1 MKHKPK
7 VSLLVAGDVALK
19 AGGSAFASSSGVDL
33 TNGQLG
39 IYDASGKGAN
49 PINESID
56 PVDAPDSPS
65 VYIAQGTSF
74 SGSPLSAVGPA
85 DQVANQSQGFKGSS
99 VKSITFEAA
108 APGVLSGW
116 AIEDVN
122 VASNTEYSFSVAF
135 RSRIKDRNYTQT
147 ALEVLQVNVPT
158 GDLTSLT
165 SAEDFL
171 VQSLVAQANTFS
183 KLVSTNG
190 RQGNRDIVA
199 FAVRVAGGSGV
210 SGASTISGITPGTTT
225 INGVVITAEMEAAL
239 DNIAASS
246 STTIDGSS
254 ELVPVDLATAGS
266 NATGV
271 DAIVVLGLDRDL
283 AVGYD
288 RIDQVK
294 TRIQVGLKNGFDS
307 TVTLT
312 EGSLAKEAK
321 GTPRVWKRFFEDT
334 VGQRIYGKNK
344 TLFPFAYQFP
354 NYINDAATYDVIT
367 VEYES
372 EPYRR
377 DHSLTVSNHKVI
389 ILVPSTG
396 SNVAALKSDLN
407 SFFSLFCPQIAVPA
421 F

>member
-7 VSLLVAGDVALK
+7 VSLLVAKDVALK
-19 AGGSAFASSSGVDL
+19 GGGSAFATSSGVDL

-39 IYDASGKGAN
+39 IYDASGAGAN
-49 PINESID
+49 PINTSID

-65 VYIAQGTSF
+65 VFLAQGTSF

-85 DQVANQSQGFKGSS
+85 DQVANQTQAFKGST
-99 VKSITFEAA
+99 VKSITFQPATT
-108 APGVLSGW
+108 GVLSGW
-116 AIEDVN
+116 SIEDIN
-122 VASNTEYSFSVAF
+122 ADSNTEYSFSVAF

-147 ALEVLQVNVPT
+147 ALEVIQVNVPT
-158 GDLTSLT
+158 GDLTALT

-171 VQSLVAQANTFS
+171 VQNLVAQTNTFS

-190 RQGNRDIVA
+190 RVGNRDIVA
-199 FAVRVAGGSGV
+199 FAINTGGGTGVAINAAAGTATGYGFTLTQEMVNALADIVTAS
-210 SGASTISGITPGTTT
+210 SLTTSSTIEP
-225 INGVVITAEMEAAL
+225 IN
-239 DNIAASS
+239 
-246 STTIDGSS
+246 
-254 ELVPVDLATAGS
+254 LATAGS
-266 NATGV
+266 AANC
-271 DAIVVLGLDRDL
+271 DAIVVLGLNRDL

-294 TRIQVGLKNGFDS
+294 TRITVGLKNGFDS
-307 TVTLT
+307 TVTLV
-312 EGSLAKEAK
+312 EGSLAREAQ
-321 GTPRVWKRFFEDT
+321 GTPRVWRRFFEDT

-354 NYINDAATYDVIT
+354 DYIDNAVTYDAIV

-377 DHSLTVSNHKVI
+377 DHSLTVSNHKAI
-389 ILVPSTG
+389 ILVPSSG
-396 SNVAALKSDLN
+396 SNVAALKANLN
-407 SFFSLFCPQIAVPA
+407 SFFSLYCPQIAVPA